1 MWGTQLLPAKVMR
14 GLPFVSKYI
23 DDVLIHSTDDEMH
36 AKHLNEVFL
45 RLRKAGLTLQD
56 KKCVIGTPQVTY
68 LGHLFTG
75 SGVTPDR
82 EKVKAVEEWPI
93 PEMQQKYA
101 SSWGWHRTIADS
113 FKTLRMWQRHSI
125 IPKRCCVQ
133 LEQ

>member
-1 MWGTQLLPAKVMR
+1 MR
-14 GLPFVSKYI
+14 GLPFVSTCI
-23 DDVLIHSTDDEMH
+23 DDVLIHSTDDGMH
-36 AKHLNEVFL
+36 AKHLNEVFM
-45 RLRKAGLTLQD
+45 RLRKAGLTLGG

-93 PEMQQKYA
+93 PQNATEVRQFL
-101 SSWGWHRTIADS
+101 GWHRTIADS

-125 IPKRCCVQ
+125 ISPKKMLCSVGAMIAAG
-133 LEQ
+133 LLKY